1 MKNATAWFDKNV
13 KVNQIG
19 LADLIFRL
27 SYLLQNFKL
36 KFIQGQSDL
45 SKQDVQRRPCK
56 AEIRYYGGED
66 DGLVDVRPYVEL
78 LGNELEMSRWEELR
92 MLSDNIDLSDT
103 EISQLL
109 FREDIVSKLRTR
121 HVEIIESLDR

>member
-19 LADLIFRL
+19 IADLIFRS

-36 KFIQGQSDL
+36 GFIQGQSDL

-56 AEIRYYGGED
+56 AEIRYYGAED
-66 DGLVDVRPYVEL
+66 DGLVDVRP
-78 LGNELEMSRWEELR
+78 
-92 MLSDNIDLSDT
+92 
-103 EISQLL
+103 
-109 FREDIVSKLRTR
+109 
-121 HVEIIESLDR
+121 